1 MLSLKKSGVIRRTFR
16 TYRHLKRYRQ
26 ILSIFIKYGFEDFL
40 EILNIDQYLEL
51 GLKILTRKSPQK
63 VDSFSRSERVRMAIE
78 ELGPT
83 FIKLGQVLSTR
94 QDLVP
99 EDLIKELV
107 KLQDEVPPFEYSQVV
122 ETIENELGSHPD
134 ELFLFFEDVPIAS
147 ASIGQVHKA
156 QLLDGREVA
165 IKVQRPAIKELM
177 ETDIEI
183 MLHLSELMERHI
195 EEVAIHKPME
205 IIEEFSRTLFREI
218 DYQIEASNNER
229 MTRLFTGD
237 TTMYIPKVYRD
248 MSTKRVLTM
257 EFIDGIKISE
267 IGRLE
272 MAGLDRK
279 LITKRGAD
287 IVLKQVFN
295 HGFFHADPHPG
306 NIFVLPNN
314 VICLLDFGM
323 VCTVNR
329 AMREDFVD
337 LLDSLIHLD
346 DEKTTKMLLK
356 LTIWEEKPDMDR
368 LNKDVA
374 EFIGQHLYKSI
385 KDIDFESAITQLL
398 EMGLNHR
405 LRTKPDI
412 FLMLKAFSTI
422 ESVTLMLDPDFDM
435 LTHCVP
441 FFERVKLSRFM
452 PQRLAGEVFK
462 FSGETYNFLKYFPA
476 EVLEVT
482 RLFKNNQL
490 SLNLELPALETV
502 MLSVDRISNRI
513 VFAIIIAA
521 LIIGSAIIVFAKTPP
536 VVFGISVIGLAGF
549 CFAAAL
555 GFWVIISMLKKH
567 KL

>member
-26 ILSIFIKYGFEDFL
+26 ILSIFIKYGFEDLL

-329 AMREDFVD
+329 EMREDFVD